1 MYAFDD
7 ILIRPSYNYSENI
20 DYLCNEEDYNLDNL
34 NLVKCMKCSYDER
47 LTNVCWRR
55 IYKNLYNLK
64 EINPFVINWDKNSDI
79 TWLFGPKFDQ
89 DPEPETQVETEQE
102 QQDIL
107 DEPFMSGSYTDVS
120 TYSSDDDVF
129 DCSSDTSSV
138 SSIDSGYFAD
148 YSPSTVINPKIKR
161 NIPTTTYDDFY
172 QLKSILKSSGVSKST
187 PKKVMFNYK
196 INSREII
203 SGMSFDYDYLD
214 EQCL

>member
-1 MYAFDD
+1 
-7 ILIRPSYNYSENI
+7 
-20 DYLCNEEDYNLDNL
+20 
-34 NLVKCMKCSYDER
+34 
-47 LTNVCWRR
+47 
-55 IYKNLYNLK
+55 LK

-89 DPEPETQVETEQE
+89 EPETPVQSNTEQ
-102 QQDIL
+102 QQQQQPDDIL
-107 DEPFMSGSYTDVS
+107 EDEPFMSGSYTDVS

-138 SSIDSGYFAD
+138 SSLDSGYFAD
-148 YSPSTVINPKIKR
+148 YCPSTVIKPKIKR
-161 NIPTTTYDDFY
+161 TIPTTSYDDFY
-172 QLKSILKSSGVSKST
+172 QLKSILKSSDGSKKRS
-187 PKKVMFNYK
+187 KKVMFNYK